1 MRVEE
6 SPEPEKPKKVIKK
19 KPPPP
24 VVVPEQPD
32 PRRLVEVESPRQED
46 PEQPYD
52 LEPDNALDEN
62 TKQFNEA
69 PPV

>member
-1 MRVEE
+1 M
-6 SPEPEKPKKVIKK
+6 
-19 KPPPP
+19 
-24 VVVPEQPD
+24 VVPEQPD

-52 LEPDNALDEN
+52 LEPDKALDEN